1 MQTNTIN
8 IIIIMTIMNMISK

>member
-8 IIIIMTIMNMISK
+8 IIIIRTIMNMISK